1 MANSDFIPARPVG
14 KTPGYAVA
22 RTAQVRDDPKR
33 RPSWPGKPGTGE
45 AARGGTGFR
54 AALDAARSATDCFDP
69 SRDTRKPFDVTV
81 VCALL
86 APMESE
92 SPDGA
97 EAAAIEYLNARKAA
111 LRGLGLR
118 VEKIFAEERPREE

>member
-33 RPSWPGKPGTGE
+33 RPSWPGKPGTDG
-45 AARGGTGFR
+45 AARESPSFR
-54 AALDAARSATDCFDP
+54 AALDAARSVDGFRRSGDGK
-69 SRDTRKPFDVTV
+69 RPFDVTV

-86 APMESE
+86 APVESV
-92 SPDGA
+92 SADGA
-97 EAAAIEYLNARKAA
+97 EAAAIECLNAREAA

-118 VEKIFAEERPREE
+118 IEKIFAEEHVREE